1 MPNLYETLLIVTP
14 EADDE
19 GINAVIGDLRTVV
32 EADEG
37 TMLQARIWERN
48 RKLAYQVKG
57 KTEGHYVLLHSEG
70 TIDLPQLLKAKMKL
84 DEAVIR
90 SIVVR
95 LEGPHEVAARK
106 ELDELEGDQTSV
118 VAEQKAAAERRAIAR
133 AAAATRT
140 TAEVVADEEALEAER
155 AAATV
160 TPAIVGVDSSEA
172 ATSAEETPEAGPDL
186 DVEAE
191 PASQDDAV
199 AEPED
204 AVAESDDAVAESDDA
219 VAESDAAV
227 VESDAVVAESDA
239 AGDEEPAVS
248 PDSTGPDEGTPE
260 ETAPQADA
268 DEAVADEEEK
278 ES

>member
-95 LEGPHEVAARK
+95 LEGPHEVVTRK

-118 VAEQKAAAERRAIAR
+118 IAEQKAAAERRAIAR

-191 PASQDDAV
+191 PAAQD
-199 AEPED
+199 ET
-204 AVAESDDAVAESDDA
+204 VAESDDA

-227 VESDAVVAESDA
+227 VESDAAVVESDA
-239 AGDEEPAVS
+239 AGDEELAVS

>member
-70 TIDLPQLLKAKMKL
+70 TTDLPQLLKAKMKL
-84 DEAVIR
+84 HEAVIR

-95 LEGPHEVAARK
+95 LEGPHEATVRK
-106 ELDELEGDQTSV
+106 ELEELEGDQS
-118 VAEQKAAAERRAIAR
+118 AEIAIQKAAAERRAVAR

-140 TAEVVADEEALEAER
+140 TAEVAAEQEARRAE
-155 AAATV
+155 AAAAAAAAA
-160 TPAIVGVDSSEA
+160 PAIIGVDSSEA
-172 ATSAEETPEAGPDL
+172 APSVEETSEVGSDIDAEAAPTTADATANL
-186 DVEAE
+186 E
-191 PASQDDAV
+191 PAA
-199 AEPED
+199 
-204 AVAESDDAVAESDDA
+204 SD
-219 VAESDAAV
+219 
-227 VESDAVVAESDA
+227 
-239 AGDEEPAVS
+239 EPAGS
-248 PDSTGPDEGTPE
+248 WDSSEPGEATPADVTE
-260 ETAPQADA
+260 ETAPQADV
-268 DEAVADEEEK
+268 DDAVADEEEK

>member
-32 EADEG
+32 EANEG

-70 TIDLPQLLKAKMKL
+70 TGDLPQLLKAKMKL
-84 DEAVIR
+84 DDDVIR

-95 LEGPHEVAARK
+95 LEGPHEAVVRK
-106 ELDELEGDQTSV
+106 ELEEMEGDPT
-118 VAEQKAAAERRAIAR
+118 AEITAQKAAAERRAIAR

-140 TAEVVADEEALEAER
+140 TAQVVADEEKLEAAQ
-155 AAATV
+155 AAARV
-160 TPAIVGVDSSEA
+160 TPAIIGVDSSEA
-172 ATSAEETPEAGPDL
+172 ATPAL
-186 DVEAE
+186 DVEEE

-199 AEPED
+199 AELDEVTD
-204 AVAESDDAVAESDDA
+204 ELDDTVADELAASR
-219 VAESDAAV
+219 DAA
-227 VESDAVVAESDA
+227 A
-239 AGDEEPAVS
+239 
-248 PDSTGPDEGTPE
+248 PDEGTLE

-268 DEAVADEEEK
+268 DEAVADDEKK

>member
-95 LEGPHEVAARK
+95 LEGPHEAAARK
-106 ELDELEGDQTSV
+106 ELDELEGDQT
-118 VAEQKAAAERRAIAR
+118 AEIALQKAAAERRAVAR

-140 TAEVVADEEALEAER
+140 TAEVVADEEALEAEQ
-155 AAATV
+155 AAAAAAAA
-160 TPAIVGVDSSEA
+160 PAIIGVDSSEA
-172 ATSAEETPEAGPDL
+172 APADVDSSEAAPADVDGAEAAPADEETPEAGPDS

-191 PASQDDAV
+191 PASQDDAP
-199 AEPED
+199 AD
-204 AVAESDDAVAESDDA
+204 
-219 VAESDAAV
+219 
-227 VESDAVVAESDA
+227 VEA
-239 AGDEEPAVS
+239 AGDDEPAAS
-248 PDSTGPDEGTPE
+248 GDSSAPDEGTVEQTAE

-268 DEAVADEEEK
+268 DDAVADEEEK

>member
-19 GINAVIGDLRTVV
+19 GINAVIGDLRALVD
-32 EADEG
+32 ANGG

-70 TIDLPQLLKAKMKL
+70 SGDLPQVLKAKMRL

-90 SIVVR
+90 FIVVR
-95 LEGPHEVAARK
+95 LEDVHEADARK
-106 ELDELEGDQTSV
+106 EIAELEDDQSAV
-118 VAEQKAAAERRAIAR
+118 IAAQKTAAERRAVAR

-140 TAEVVADEEALEAER
+140 TAEVVAAEVAIEAEQ
-155 AAATV
+155 AAAAAE
-160 TPAIVGVDSSEA
+160 PAIVGVDSSEA
-172 ATSAEETPEAGPDL
+172 DPSAEETPAVEVGF

-191 PASQDDAV
+191 SKLEDETAAEVDAADHDEPVAEVDAV
-199 AEPED
+199 DHGE
-204 AVAESDDAVAESDDA
+204 
-219 VAESDAAV
+219 AAS
-227 VESDAVVAESDA
+227 E
-239 AGDEEPAVS
+239 
-248 PDSTGPDEGTPE
+248 DSTGPGERIIEG
-260 ETAPQADA
+260 TAPQADA

>member
-19 GINAVIGDLRTVV
+19 GINAVIGDLRSVV
-32 EADEG
+32 DANEG

-57 KTEGHYVLLHSEG
+57 KTEGHFVLLHSEG
-70 TIDLPQLLKAKMKL
+70 STDLPQLLKAKMKL

-95 LEGPHEVAARK
+95 LEGPHEAVVRK
-106 ELDELEGDQTSV
+106 ELEEIEGDSAAGIAQ
-118 VAEQKAAAERRAIAR
+118 QMAAAERRAVAR

-140 TAEVVADEEALEAER
+140 TAEVVADEEALEAQLAAAAAAA
-155 AAATV
+155 AAAT
-160 TPAIVGVDSSEA
+160 PAIIGEDSSATAPPIEA
-172 ATSAEETPEAGPDL
+172 TPEETPEGGTELDL
-186 DVEAE
+186 EEAPSLE
-191 PASQDDAV
+191 DEA
-199 AEPED
+199 PED
-204 AVAESDDAVAESDDA
+204 SAAAEDDEPTASR
-219 VAESDAAV
+219 
-227 VESDAVVAESDA
+227 DA
-239 AGDEEPAVS
+239 AGAGEEI
-248 PDSTGPDEGTPE
+248 PE
-260 ETAPQADA
+260 ETAPQADG